1 MSTRR
6 IRFDRLA
13 PLSIVTELGDAP
25 TPTRTPAALTVEGYL
40 EADALLARDGL
51 LRYSDATGSW
61 LEHRPRDEL
70 DRAAATWAHAPITD
84 DHPPEM
90 VSASTHSA
98 VARGVVL
105 GTPTVIELDGVGYL
119 RARVRITDASLVAR
133 VLAGHDQLSIGF
145 LASVETTPGTHD
157 GQRYDAVQRELAGN
171 HVAVVALG
179 RAGPACR
186 ILDSATCYATPIV
199 RTPIKPTAKIAS
211 APKGDEAG
219 SPSTVATVTG
229 PEGTEV
235 EVPSWVAAAVEYA
248 MSNGWMGMGAKSE
261 PEPEAAPEMPS
272 ADSPLPTDPE
282 KDPMMR
288 PDAVSKLVARAKA
301 DALAEVSALSQLQR
315 RADRAGI
322 PASKVDALD
331 YTGLAREY
339 VSKLCPHLKAIADTA
354 TGAALTLLV
363 EAAHATPAQ
372 PVVANPFERRQ
383 PVADAASDPEV
394 MAHANFLTRM
404 GFSR

>member
-1 MSTRR
+1 MSRR
-6 IRFDRLA
+6 VRYDRLA
-13 PLSIVTELGDAP
+13 PLWIVTELGDAP
-25 TPTRTPAALTVEGYL
+25 TPTRTPAALTPEGYL

-70 DRAAATWAHAPITD
+70 DRAAWTWAHAPITD

-90 VSASTHSA
+90 VSAATHSA

-119 RARVRITDASLVAR
+119 RARVRISDAALVAR

-145 LASVETTPGTHD
+145 VATVEPTPGTHD

-186 ILDSATCYATPIV
+186 ILDSATCYATSVPA
-199 RTPIKPTAKIAS
+199 TPIAHKITAKR
-211 APKGDEAG
+211 DEAG

-248 MSNGWMGMGAKSE
+248 RSNGWLGMGG

-272 ADSPLPTDPE
+272 ADAPEDPE

-301 DALAEVSALSQLQR
+301 DAVAEASMLSQLQR

-322 PASKVDALD
+322 PAIKVDSLD
-331 YTGLAREY
+331 YTGLARAY
-339 VSKLCPHLKAIADTA
+339 VTQLCPHLRAIADAA
-354 TGAALTLLV
+354 TGSALSLLV

-372 PVVANPFERRQ
+372 PVAANPFERRA

-394 MAHANFLTRM
+394 LAHAAYLVRM